1 MVSAA
6 KSNNKS
12 RPRGGVSASSFYAIN
27 KRGGHAHIRQ
37 ARGSRAAKGTGPGMG
52 IKVLGRGDSSSQTL
66 NERAAGK
73 GVMRD
78 KEEEE
83 SGGSDN
89 DVHGDDALES
99 HAGYVAIVDCNPR
112 EGTADGDGEY
122 RQQLRRL
129 WCDLLDC

>member
-12 RPRGGVSASSFYAIN
+12 RPRSSVSASSFYAIN
-27 KRGGHAHIRQ
+27 KRGGHAHIHR
-37 ARGSRAAKGTGPGMG
+37 ARGSRAATGTGPGTG
-52 IKVLGRGDSSSQTL
+52 VKALGRGDGSSRGAK
-66 NERAAGK
+66 ERAAGK
-73 GVMRD
+73 NVV
-78 KEEEE
+78 KNEEEEE

-89 DVHGDDALES
+89 DMHGDNAAEN
-99 HAGYVAIVDCNPR
+99 HADYIAVVDCNPR
-112 EGTADGDGEY
+112 AGTADRDGEY